1 MPKHFGMSGRQFL
14 RDKPLGSIHR
24 LFLVLVHRHEQV
36 GSHIKNVQTPPRTRK
51 AFLEKGHGVFY
62 EARRAR
68 IVEHDTVG
76 ILPGE
81 PEHRRSRRA
90 HIDVQLSAQFEIK
103 AATWPSDAEFAPV
116 ILNKL
121 AAQDSFE
128 ISIDSLTTCAV
139 SLPLSACFLSA
150 FKTLPIPRSTLAG
163 ANSPSEAAS
172 MANSAGCLVWGLKMP
187 RPIFILFVAVAINVA
202 LTSALLEWY
211 PSDSQKLWKP
221 RASASFWRVPES
233 RSSRSRRR
241 YQHLNSRS
249 SSPPSLIRCQ

>member
-1 MPKHFGMSGRQFL
+1 MSEHFGVSRGQFL
-14 RDKPLGSIHR
+14 RDKALGSIHR
-24 LFLVLVHRHEQV
+24 LLLVLVHRYKQV
-36 GSHIKNVQTPPRTRK
+36 SRHIKDFQGSPRTQES
-51 AFLEKGHGVFY
+51 FLEKGHGVFY
-62 EARRAR
+62 KARRAR
-68 IVEHDTVG
+68 IIEHDTVG
-76 ILPGE
+76 VLPGE

-221 RASASFWRVPES
+221 RASASLA
-233 RSSRSRRR
+233 SSRVS
-241 YQHLNSRS
+241 LMDVT
-249 SSPPSLIRCQ
+249 PSVPIPKFAKPLTAISN